1 VTYES
6 DSREGGRGREGGG
19 DSTTMADSLL
29 SLSIHWSKRGSQMRE
44 TRKKE

>member
-1 VTYES
+1 MRGTNEEEEEASLPS
-6 DSREGGRGREGGG
+6 DSI
-19 DSTTMADSLL
+19 TMAGSLR